1 LRAGPILSVRLFTA
15 MDVANSLRPVRAL
28 LDAADAQARELDCN
42 LVQIHLGSNQ
52 ARLAS
57 RLRRLGLNHHAS
69 LHWKE
74 TETMTARS

>member
-1 LRAGPILSVRLFTA
+1 

-28 LDAADAQARELDCN
+28 LDAADAQGRELGCN
-42 LVQIHLGSNQ
+42 VVQIHLGDNQ

-74 TETMTARS
+74 TEAVKVRS